1 MVKRIKVTKKDKLSL
16 ERLKIFRDVSES
28 YQPENYKNKVVE
40 KPWGYEFLI
49 FENEHVAIWFLHINY
64 GHSTSMHCHP
74 EKKTSLI
81 LLTGSALCN
90 TFERR
95 NYLNSMDAIIL
106 EKAVFH
112 STKALSNEGIN
123 VIEIETPPNKTDL
136 VRLNDEY
143 GRESSG
149 YEGLTQM
156 RTENLEEF
164 NHFFFETPEQGEC
177 FTHTKPQY
185 EVSIRDSTIEENSL
199 PPNSFEDNAFYSLCR
214 GQIVSSDGQLVL
226 NLGDTEQGINL
237 NSKDNL
243 ISLKS
248 ALFLE
253 INPK

>member
-1 MVKRIKVTKKDKLSL
+1 MVKRIEIVQKDKISL
-16 ERLKIFRDVSES
+16 ERLKKFRDVSES
-28 YQPENYKNKVVE
+28 YQPENYKNKVVL
-40 KPWGYEFLI
+40 KPWGYEYLI
-49 FENEHVAIWFLHINY
+49 FENEHVAIWFLYIKY

-81 LLTGSALCN
+81 LLSGSALCN

-112 STKALSNEGIN
+112 STKALSTQGIN

-143 GRESSG
+143 GRETSG

-164 NHFFFETPEQGEC
+164 NHFFFETPEQNEC
-177 FTHTKPQY
+177 YTHTNSNY
-185 EVSIRDSTIEENSL
+185 EVSI
-199 PPNSFEDNAFYSLCR
+199 
-214 GQIVSSDGQLVL
+214 
-226 NLGDTEQGINL
+226 
-237 NSKDNL
+237 K
-243 ISLKS
+243 
-248 ALFLE
+248 
-253 INPK
+253 